1 MLPWQPTQPPT
12 LSRTGNEYQPKIS
25 GWNRQRVTLLGNV
38 INGIA
43 AEPNSYRYYSL
54 QFLVLCV
61 R

>member
-1 MLPWQPTQPPT
+1 MST